1 MKNILAENLLRFG
14 AKNLSEADIK
24 KLHET
29 NPVAAA
35 AGTEANPNKLAGAKV
50 TAKAPTKTLQTS
62 WKTEYEKTAS
72 WIANIKMDPATKK
85 WNLVDFRFTP
95 DGTPA
100 VETLELYNNNIMRG
114 YVKEKTENGEMGY
127 TGPGMSPLASLN
139 NLLSQVAKQ
148 TGVQYGIHVDLKNT
162 LSALPNRYY
171 SKKTSKVN
179 LPTGTEAL
187 KPGVLFGVQSLINP
201 DTNQVVN
208 RLFYIGDTSYGV
220 YLEPNNTLSKV
231 SIANLA
237 KKLKSQPNYVRD
249 GIPQNLDG
257 VDFLKSDISKLPLA
271 DVL

>member
-35 AGTEANPNKLAGAKV
+35 PGTEANPNNLAGAKV

-62 WKTEYEKTAS
+62 WKTELGKTAS

-100 VETLELYNNNIMRG
+100 YDILKLYNNDIMQG

-127 TGPGMSPLASLN
+127 SGPGMSPLASLN

-148 TGVQYGIHVDLKNT
+148 TGVQYGIHVDLKNM
-162 LSALPNRYY
+162 LADMPNRFWTY
-171 SKKTSKVN
+171 KKSNIKF
-179 LPTGTEAL
+179 PPDGL
-187 KPGVLFGVQSLINP
+187 KPGVLFGVRTQTNP
-201 DTNQVVN
+201 DTNQIQN
-208 RLFYIGDTSYGV
+208 RLFFIGDEGYGV
-220 YLEPNNTLSKV
+220 YLDANGTLSKNN
-231 SIANLA
+231 IAKLA
-237 KKLKSQPNYVRD
+237 AKIKSQPNYVRD
-249 GIPQNLDG
+249 GIPQNPDGLDL
-257 VDFLKSDISKLPLA
+257 LKLDISRIPVST
-271 DVL
+271 VL

>member
-14 AKNLSEADIK
+14 VKNLSEADIK
-24 KLHET
+24 KLHEVE
-29 NPVAAA
+29 PAP
-35 AGTEANPNKLAGAKV
+35 GTATNPNKLAGARV
-50 TAKAPTKTLQTS
+50 TAKAPTKALQAS
-62 WKTEYEKTAS
+62 WKTDNGTTAS

-100 VETLELYNNNIMRG
+100 VLTLRIENNAIMPG

-148 TGVQYGIHVDLKNT
+148 TGVQYSINPSLSLLLKN
-162 LSALPNRYY
+162 LPNRYY
-171 SKKTSKVN
+171 SNKTSKVN
-179 LPTGTEAL
+179 LPAGTEAL
-187 KPGVLFGVQSLINP
+187 KPGVLFGVRSLINP
-201 DTNQVVN
+201 DTNQIVN

-220 YLEPNNTLSKV
+220 YLDQPNNTLSKV

-237 KKLKSQPNYVRD
+237 KKLKSQINYVRD

-257 VDFLKSDISKLPLA
+257 YDLLKSDISRIPLA